1 MDSKQ
6 LQNYK
11 PDQDHGGDPT
21 YKPRGEYD
29 RVDADRFDRGRG
41 KGQGRGRSK
50 GRGRGRDRAREEKPP
65 PELDDVL
72 PYNRQGKEV
81 TVFCLPRKNECQ
93 SRKFIDLLN
102 NFGKAGGFTLVLQ
115 AIAKEQVSLT
125 AAFTLSTMIS

>member
-6 LQNYK
+6 FQNYT
-11 PDQDHGGDPT
+11 PNQDHGGDPT
-21 YKPRGEYD
+21 YKPRNEYD
-29 RVDADRFDRGRG
+29 RFGADRFD
-41 KGQGRGRSK
+41 
-50 GRGRGRDRAREEKPP
+50 RGRGRDRAREEKPP